1 MRFVY
6 GWFIVLIVSICYL
19 GIEGRTFP
27 VSNYGAQPNDN
38 TDDTSGIQSAINA
51 AISHGPNN
59 IVLFQSGTYDCSG
72 GVTIYSA
79 TNLTVMGQ
87 GMQQTL
93 LLVNSSSGVFWIQN
107 SQTVMISLLAI
118 DFDPLPFTAGYVVNV
133 TSNYLDVQIVPPHR
147 ADVGQQVAAILRYDP
162 TLMRPAIGSSAYE
175 IYQTAPANSNTTL
188 VSSGIL
194 RIPLASST
202 AFAVGDAIV
211 ARYAFTDHAIDG
223 QDLTNF
229 TLQSITIYTSWEM
242 GTVTLRAK
250 GVNIIDYHVKPGAGR
265 WLSTA
270 EDCMHFSDTRNY
282 INIFDSSCEAQG
294 DDGLNVQAFYFQVTQ
309 VINSTAL
316 TIQEYNWPDVLNV
329 GVGTRLE
336 FSTSQQPFTVYGT
349 TTVVSSSSNGP
360 NTQLFIFSSPIN
372 ASISDWVVVADTPLL
387 TIRNLTVANNRAR
400 GVLLETR
407 NIVITQ
413 SLFNQTSGPAVLF
426 QPSLYWHEGPA
437 ALNVS
442 LSENVYI
449 NCNEGIAQQNG
460 IIAFLP
466 DPVQLV
472 PVIYNVQITSS
483 TFLNGQY
490 SQHPIQC
497 TNGGGVSINNNYFAT
512 NSSSSIII
520 LCNSQNIS
528 AYNNTIMNNQST
540 INQYFSYDSTSPCLM
555 NLSTLINLPNSSFNS
570 SFPPPVVATSLG
582 VQINSG
588 QANSGQAN
596 SGQTGSSSSN
606 TAVRI
611 AAVHLFVWNAN
622 IFDRLQCETFRILL
636 PCWMLFCAIYI

>member
-1 MRFVY
+1 
-6 GWFIVLIVSICYL
+6 LD
-19 GIEGRTFP
+19 IEGRTFP

-51 AISHGPNN
+51 AISNGPNN

-72 GVTIYSA
+72 GLTIYSA

-87 GMQQTL
+87 GMQETL
-93 LLVNSSSGVFWIQN
+93 LLLNSSSGVFWIQN
-107 SQTVMISLLAI
+107 SQTIMISSLAI

-175 IYQTAPANSNTTL
+175 IYQTAPANSSTTL

-194 RIPLASST
+194 RIPLASGT

-223 QDLTNF
+223 EDLTNF
-229 TLQSITIYTSWEM
+229 TLQSITIYTSWAM
-242 GTVTLRAK
+242 GAVTLRAK
-250 GVNIIDYHVKPGAGR
+250 GLNIIDYHVKPGTGR

-270 EDCMHFSDTRNY
+270 EDCMHFADSRNY

-329 GVGTRLE
+329 GVGTHLE
-336 FSTSQQPFTVYGT
+336 FSSSQQPFTVYGT

-360 NTQLFIFSSPIN
+360 STQLFIFSSPIN
-372 ASISDWVVVADTPLL
+372 ANVGDWVAVADTPLL
-387 TIRNLTVANNRAR
+387 TIRNLTIANNRAR

-426 QPSLYWHEGPA
+426 QPSLYWYEGPA
-437 ALNVS
+437 ARNVS
-442 LSENVYI
+442 LSQNVYI

-460 IIAFLP
+460 VIAFLP

-497 TNGGGVSINNNYFAT
+497 TNGGGVSISNNYFAT

-540 INQYFSYDSTSPCLM
+540 IGQYFSYDSTSPCLM
-555 NLSTLINLPNSSFNS
+555 NLSSLINLPNSSFNS

-582 VQINSG
+582 VQVNSG
-588 QANSGQAN
+588 QTNSGH
-596 SGQTGSSSSN
+596 TGSSSSN
-606 TAVRI
+606 TAARI
-611 AAVHLFVWNAN
+611 AAVHLFIWNAN
-622 IFDRLQCETFRILL
+622 IFDRLQCETFLILL
-636 PCWMLFCAIYI
+636 PCWMLLRHLHLIGY